1 MKSRWLPTVGALLVY
16 ALPFVRGDTIILK
29 DGTEVDGIILIQ
41 SSTKILIKQG
51 AATKMIPLEDVA
63 SIAKSPSTP
72 EIESPPSGTSAP
84 ASRANS
90 ERHDPLLDSTV
101 MVSAT
106 LSEPDFTKPWTKSP
120 PREEHGS
127 GAVIAGN
134 RILTSAHLVN
144 YASDIEVRGASGS
157 KIVAQIVA
165 LDTTLD
171 LAVLKLSDDNFFANH
186 PPVEF
191 MPSVPNSGETVS
203 VYGLSEN
210 YNSINQLSPSMAA
223 LNFEYYTSNYLQL
236 MIRLNTRLDPWM
248 SGGPAASA
256 AGSVFGITCSRQD
269 EGQIFSFVIPSEVIL
284 RFLDEVKTG
293 VRKRKSMLYDQTQP
307 FENPALRAFLGAG
320 PGEHGMV
327 VTSIQSKQEVN
338 TFRDWDII
346 TGVSGEEVDDQGMVH
361 FGLTH
366 RVNFAYEYQ
375 RLGGIRETLT
385 FVKRGRVALQI
396 FFTPEI
402 DRALLIPDLKGDL
415 PAYFILG
422 PMVFST
428 ATIQMFS
435 QLAKTAQMIS
445 YLGIRGSPLLKR
457 REEKPAF
464 PGEQLVFVPSPFF
477 PHPLAR
483 GYTEPTFSVVK
494 AVNEIPIKNL
504 GHLVTV
510 MRDSREDFVTIEFAE
525 KFSEILVFPRTEMIA
540 ATEGILSDNNV
551 RSQGSPDTMA
561 IWNAK

>member
-1 MKSRWLPTVGALLVY
+1 
-16 ALPFVRGDTIILK
+16 
-29 DGTEVDGIILIQ
+29 
-41 SSTKILIKQG
+41 
-51 AATKMIPLEDVA
+51 
-63 SIAKSPSTP
+63 
-72 EIESPPSGTSAP
+72 
-84 ASRANS
+84 
-90 ERHDPLLDSTV
+90 
-101 MVSAT
+101 
-106 LSEPDFTKPWTKSP
+106 
-120 PREEHGS
+120 
-127 GAVIAGN
+127 
-134 RILTSAHLVN
+134 
-144 YASDIEVRGASGS
+144 
-157 KIVAQIVA
+157 
-165 LDTTLD
+165 
-171 LAVLKLSDDNFFANH
+171 
-186 PPVEF
+186 
-191 MPSVPNSGETVS
+191 
-203 VYGLSEN
+203 
-210 YNSINQLSPSMAA
+210 
-223 LNFEYYTSNYLQL
+223 
-236 MIRLNTRLDPWM
+236 
-248 SGGPAASA
+248 
-256 AGSVFGITCSRQD
+256 
-269 EGQIFSFVIPSEVIL
+269 VIL